1 MRELEK
7 YMQELTHE
15 IIEMIADAT
24 PEEKV
29 YLTKRITT
37 LANKINSTE

>member
-15 IIEMIADAT
+15 IIEMIDDAT
-24 PEEKV
+24 PEEKQ
-29 YLTKRITT
+29 YLTKRVTA
-37 LANKINSTE
+37 LANKIGSLE